1 MKKFI
6 YFLIFIT
13 IIGNSANLDTLLKE
27 FSQKSDLSE
36 KTKIENGGHL
46 FIYTRND
53 LNSMQAKTLKDVLK
67 SIPDF
72 TYEESRFLYPDIY
85 NSQAISFQSHTMRL
99 YLDNQELVSGN
110 FGSGLPL
117 YGNMSLGFIDHIE
130 VYLGSPSFKFST
142 EASLLVVKLYTKTTK
157 KDLGGKFKTIVA
169 NDRYNQSWVNYID
182 YIDYIDNARYQI
194 FLDFTND
201 NQDKV
206 DFKSQKLSKD
216 KENLHFFSKY
226 EKENLKVNIQVSKQK
241 NDAFINLSKDATP
254 LDSSITNDI
263 YDFNIEKTILNDNV
277 TLSLNHSIIDTILDF
292 KDDNAIVST
301 ENSLYKNT
309 TENVSTLKAIYENRI
324 GNHNIFA
331 GIDYRRKDINYKTIK
346 YGTTNINQ
354 SFDLQN
360 IYSLYFQ
367 DEYWLNSNSILT
379 LGYKFTKAEN
389 NGGIKDEYGNT
400 LRVGHIFTNND
411 YTFKTYY
418 SDTDMLSEPYLITS
432 TYGNSNINKMSV
444 KLLSHET
451 IYEKGNSKTSLKLGI
466 SKLVDAVAY
475 ANSFGVVVN
484 TPSTMDFN
492 YAVLSN
498 EYHILNF
505 KNFFSM
511 FYSYRDK
518 IPTLGRYDYKGA
530 QLRTTYI
537 YGLSTLFSEI
547 VYRQNDETKSDFY
560 DLSLGWKYKIK
571 KDLILSLKGENI
583 LNKSYSS
590 KYDVLTSPGAIT
602 TQPLYSQHT
611 AQRFLIGVEYLFW
624 KKLY

>member
-6 YFLIFIT
+6 YLLLFFGLFL
-13 IIGNSANLDTLLKE
+13 SANNLDYLLKE
-27 FSQKSDLSE
+27 FSQKSDLSQI
-36 KTKIENGGHL
+36 TKIENGGHL

-99 YLDNQELVSGN
+99 YLDNQELVSGTY
-110 FGSGLPL
+110 GSGLPL

-142 EASLLVVKLYTKTTK
+142 EASLLVVKLYTKTPK
-157 KDLGGKFKTIVA
+157 KDLGGKFKTLLGD
-169 NDRYNQSWVNYID
+169 DRYNQSWINYID
-182 YIDYIDNARYQI
+182 YMDKTRYQI

-201 NQDKV
+201 NQDKTN
-206 DFKSQKLSKD
+206 FKSQKLSKD
-216 KENLHFFSKY
+216 KENLHFFSKF
-226 EKENLKVNIQVSKQK
+226 EKKDLKLNVQVLKQK

-254 LDSSITNDI
+254 LDSSIENSI
-263 YDFNIEKTILNDNV
+263 YDFNIEKMVLNDKV
-277 TLSLNHSIIDTILDF
+277 TLSFNHSIIDTILDF

-309 TENVSTLKAIYENRI
+309 RENVSTLKAIYENKI
-324 GNHNIFA
+324 KNHNIFA
-331 GIDYRRKDINYKTIK
+331 GFDYRRKDIDYKTIK
-346 YGTTNINQ
+346 YGNTNITQDFN
-354 SFDLQN
+354 LQN

-367 DEYWLNSNSILT
+367 DEYWLNNNSILT
-379 LGYKFTKAEN
+379 FGYKFTKSEN
-389 NGGIKDEYGNT
+389 NGGIDNEYGDT
-400 LRVGHIFTNND
+400 LRVGHIFTNDNF
-411 YTFKTYY
+411 TFKTYY

-432 TYGNSNINKMSV
+432 TYGNSNIDKMSV

-451 IYEKGNSKTSLKLGI
+451 IYEKGNSKTSLKLGV
-466 SKLVDAVAY
+466 SKLIDAVAY
-475 ANSFGVVVN
+475 ADSFGVVVN
-484 TPSTMDFN
+484 TPTKMDFN

-498 EYHILNF
+498 EYHVLNF

-518 IPTLGRYDYKGA
+518 IPTLGKFDYKGA

-537 YGLSTLFSEI
+537 NGLSTLFSEI
-547 VYRQNDETKSDFY
+547 VYRQNDETEKDFY

-571 KDLILSLKGENI
+571 KDFIFSLKGENI

-590 KYDVLTSPGAIT
+590 KFDVLTSPGAT
-602 TQPLYSQHT
+602 TTNTLYSQHT
-611 AQRFLIGVEYLFW
+611 AQRFLIGVEYLF
-624 KKLY
+624 